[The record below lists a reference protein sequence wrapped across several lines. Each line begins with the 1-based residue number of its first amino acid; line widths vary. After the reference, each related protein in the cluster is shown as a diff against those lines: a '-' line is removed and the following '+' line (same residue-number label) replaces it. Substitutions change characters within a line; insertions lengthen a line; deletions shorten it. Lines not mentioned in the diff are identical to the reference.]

1 MGATRLDPPL
11 SSIPPE
17 ENVDPGLGR
26 RVFNLRTL
34 VSFVVGFGLLA
45 LLVTR
50 LDLDLGQVV
59 DTARRADPR
68 LFVAALLVY
77 YLTFPF
83 RGLRWRHMLR
93 NAGVQHPPP
102 ALVLA
107 AIIFLSWFVNC
118 LVPAKLG
125 DVYRAYLLRKRGGV
139 SLSFAGGTVVAER
152 LIDFAFVLILLGASG
167 LLVFRGR
174 MPGEVLPFLE
184 IGALVVLVA
193 GIGLLTIR
201 RWEWLVPRFLP
212 QRLHGVYERFHGGTV
227 GAFGSYGWL
236 LLYTPLGWL
245 AEIARFW
252 LVGHSLGLF
261 PTEGPIEQF
270 AISTFV
276 ALGSAIFTTAA
287 PTPGGLGAAELA
299 IVAALA
305 LIGKSGDSAIAAAL
319 LDRTISYWSL
329 IAFGFVLHVVWEART
344 AARPAYARRD

>member
-1 MGATRLDPPL
+1 L
-11 SSIPPE
+11 SAIPPE
-17 ENVDPGLGR
+17 ESTDPGLGR

-34 VSFVVGFGLLA
+34 ASFVVGFGLLA
-45 LLVTR
+45 VLVTR
-50 LDLDLGQVV
+50 LDLDLGQVFE
-59 DTARRADPR
+59 TARRADPG
-68 LFVAALLVY
+68 LFLAGLAVY

-83 RGLRWRHMLR
+83 RGERWRHMLR
-93 NAGVQHPPP
+93 NAGVQHPPS
-102 ALVLA
+102 ALVLG

-152 LIDFAFVLILLGASG
+152 LIDFAFVLILLGGSG

-174 MPGEVLPFLE
+174 MPAEVLPFLE
-184 IGALVVLVA
+184 IGAAVVLVA
-193 GIGLLTIR
+193 GLGLLTIR
-201 RWEWLVPRFLP
+201 RWEGLVPRLLP
-212 QRLHGVYERFHGGTV
+212 KRLHGVYERFHGGTV
-227 GAFGSYGWL
+227 GAFGAYGWL

-252 LVGHSLGLF
+252 LVGRSLGLF
-261 PTEGPIEQF
+261 PTEGPVEQL

-276 ALGSAIFTTAA
+276 SLGSALFTTAA

-305 LIGKSGDSAIAAAL
+305 LIGKTGDVAIASAL
-319 LDRTISYWSL
+319 LDRIISYWSL
-329 IAFGFVLHVVWEART
+329 IAFGFVLYVVWEARSD
-344 AARPAYARRD
+344 ARPAYARRD